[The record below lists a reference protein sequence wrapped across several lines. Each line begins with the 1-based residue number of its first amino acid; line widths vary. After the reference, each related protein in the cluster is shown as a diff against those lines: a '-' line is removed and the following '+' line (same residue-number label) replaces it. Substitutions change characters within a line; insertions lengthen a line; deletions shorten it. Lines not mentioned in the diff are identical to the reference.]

1 MMSPAGRRR
10 LLAAIAAFGVVG
22 CACVLLMADGGNQE
36 AFLMQTQLAYTY
48 APEVLLAFP
57 AFPEQIG
64 LGAVRR
70 LGAPNSAAKRPD
82 S

>member
-1 MMSPAGRRR
+1 
-10 LLAAIAAFGVVG
+10 
-22 CACVLLMADGGNQE
+22 MADGGNQE

-57 AFPEQIG
+57 AHPEQIG
-64 LGAVRR
+64 LGAARR